1 MDKLTD
7 MKVFVAV
14 ALTAAACALLYR
26 HLKRKGW
33 MGVERRLG
41 SMQPSS

>member
-14 ALTAAACALLYR
+14 ALTAAACVRFCTGISNAR
-26 HLKRKGW
+26 GGW
-33 MGVERRLG
+33 V
-41 SMQPSS
+41 